1 MQKIIKNDT
10 MANQKKIVNKH
21 FYISRKKVKFHGF
34 NFLITNIKNFGQ
46 KRDKITINRLLNSS
60 KYMLRDNSKYKSCFD
75 LSRNTHFYPYK
86 PYFSLNIND
95 KKYNIFS
102 GSVENKN
109 KKSTKILFNYNSV
122 EENNGSPKINL
133 LPRKKLTTP
142 ISPIL
147 SRKNIKIYKYSEDNI
162 NITNNFKIQEN
173 FIKSRK
179 YADDNNDYNI
189 QLLHDILK
197 NTSLDKDLLLN
208 NEHLQKIS
216 YFNFDSLTLKVKL
229 TGLRIKFYELTKKRN
244 RSNISI
250 NNFRGNKISNIK
262 FPFEFIYFFY
272 GLNLDIFLV
281 FLTKIIDYNNLKN
294 SFELNYNNF
303 LEKYDEYKSRFSFY
317 SLDSYLEKYDS
328 NNNKEYFKFNWDV
341 HIQNNNQKENDIIKN
356 YIVKIILPKISISI
370 RNNYNK
376 NSIFYANID
385 NNKLFYFLKN
395 NFLKWD
401 QYILNYYSEFKLFRY
416 VRNNLLS
423 ADKNAF
429 DKIDVFNDNDNINLK
444 DLKKVKYNLNKTNV
458 ILNNFKTNNKS
469 YEFFFSKYK
478 KENKSKYDNY
488 FFQIKLPHINVDYI
502 DHNISINKQFDL
514 DINTMTKLN
523 KLRKSFN
530 RKDII
535 KYCLIFIKGKNN
547 INRLSSIKKS
557 NPNSDTISKKPSN
570 KLLSKFNLKNKHIEN
585 NKHISKYQDNFNNED
600 VIDIKLNLN
609 ENIFNFDED
618 ILKYIKVDE
627 EKIKNNKLNE
637 DSKIDTHI
645 KEKYLF
651 EDNQNKKLNIEIE
664 KIRLYWIN
672 SNNIKNVY
680 KFQDDESEY
689 LFDHSSMIWREY
701 IHKNFEKIISN
712 SIPENKEVSMPIKNS
727 SSSIKFIK
735 K

>member
-1 MQKIIKNDT
+1 MYKIIKNDT
-10 MANQKKIVNKH
+10 MTNHKKILNKH
-21 FYISRKKVKFHGF
+21 FYISPKKVKFHGF
-34 NFLITNIKNFGQ
+34 NFLMTNIKNFGQ

-95 KKYNIFS
+95 KKYNFFS
-102 GSVENKN
+102 GSAENKN
-109 KKSTKILFNYNSV
+109 KKSSKILFNYNSL

-147 SRKNIKIYKYSEDNI
+147 SRKKIKIYKYSEDNI
-162 NITNNFKIQEN
+162 NIANNFKIQEN
-173 FIKSRK
+173 FFKNKK
-179 YADDNNDYNI
+179 YVDNNNNYNI
-189 QLLHDILK
+189 QLLLDNLK
-197 NTSLDKDLLLN
+197 NISLDKDLLLN

-229 TGLRIKFYELTKKRN
+229 AGLKIKFYELTKKRN
-244 RSNISI
+244 RSNITI
-250 NNFRGNKISNIK
+250 NNFRDNKISNIK

-272 GLNLDIFLV
+272 GLNFDIFLV
-281 FLTKIIDYNNLKN
+281 FLTKIIDYNNSKK
-294 SFELNYNNF
+294 SFELNYDNF
-303 LEKYDEYKSRFSFY
+303 LEKYDEYKSKFSFY

-341 HIQNNNQKENDIIKN
+341 HIENDNQKENNIIKN
-356 YIVKIILPKISISI
+356 YLVKIILPKISISI

-385 NNKLFYFLKN
+385 NNQLFYFLRN
-395 NFLKWD
+395 NFLNWD

-429 DKIDVFNDNDNINLK
+429 DKVDVFNDNINFK
-444 DLKKVKYNLNKTNV
+444 DLTKVKYNLNKTNI

-488 FFQIKLPHINVDYI
+488 FFQIKLPQINVNYI

-535 KYCLIFIKGKNN
+535 KYCLIFVKGKNN
-547 INRLSSIKKS
+547 INRLSSMKKP
-557 NPNSDTISKKPSN
+557 NPNSDAITKKPSN
-570 KLLSKFNLKNKHIEN
+570 KLLSKFSLKNNHIEN
-585 NKHISKYQDNFNNED
+585 TKHASKYQDNLNNED

-637 DSKIDTHI
+637 DCKIDTHI

-664 KIRLYWIN
+664 KIQLYWIN

-689 LFDHSSMIWREY
+689 LFDHSSMVWREY

-712 SIPENKEVSMPIKNS
+712 SIPENKIVSMSVKNS
-727 SSSIKFIK
+727 SSSLKYIK